1 MTPVAKATTTN
12 PFDALNTR
20 PSATN
25 ANDASADRFLTLLVT
40 QMKNQDPL
48 NPMDNAQVTS
58 QLAQINTVKGL
69 DKLNDSFAAL
79 AVQMQAGQSMQ
90 AAGLVGKE
98 VLVPGNV
105 LGFDAGGVAHGS
117 VSLDGKADQVGI
129 VVKDSAGA
137 VVRRI
142 DLGAKEAGIADFDWD
157 GKDDSGKKLPA
168 GRYTFEAAVTANGAT
183 TAGTTL
189 ERANVTALTRTNS
202 GFMLTLAGLGEAPL
216 TEVLRIR

>member
-1 MTPVAKATTTN
+1 MTEPVSSN
-12 PFDALNTR
+12 PYAAFNTR
-20 PSATN
+20 PAAQVN

-58 QLAQINTVKGL
+58 QMAQINTVKGL
-69 DKLNDSFAAL
+69 DKLNDSFNAI
-79 AVQMQAGQSMQ
+79 AVQLQAGQSMQ

-105 LGFDAGGVAHGS
+105 LALDASGASRGS
-117 VSLDGKADQVGI
+117 VSLNTRADQVGV
-129 VVKDSAGA
+129 VVKDAAGA

-142 DLGAKEAGIADFDWD
+142 ELGKQEAGIADFEWD
-157 GKDDSGKKLPA
+157 GKDDSGKAMPA
-168 GRYTFEAAVTANGAT
+168 GRYTFEAVATANGA
-183 TAGTTL
+183 ASAATTL

-216 TEVLRIR
+216 TDVLRIR